1 MKIYLLHVKI
11 DFFLMKIY
19 LLHMKIGFF
28 LMKIS
33 IFHLNL
39 LPFIFISEKER
50 LPFQI
55 YYLCKNY

>member
-11 DFFLMKIY
+11 TFFLMKIC
-19 LLHMKIGFF
+19 LLHVKIGFF

-33 IFHLNL
+33 IFHLNP
-39 LPFIFISEKER
+39 LPFIFISEKR
-50 LPFQI
+50 QLPFQI